1 MVLMVPSMKDELQE
15 WYPSIVQQ
23 SLVKYM
29 FLPIVDESSLETM
42 LEVLSYHSSINSV
55 ELYLEVKPVSHR
67 STSLANHETRKR
79 SRQNDAN
86 IDANPRES
94 NNNGWLEEED
104 STDDKN
110 EAAQRGSK
118 MKNPDPSKGLSNSV
132 SKQLFFSSSWLS
144 EGELYVGM
152 LFRDQEE
159 LEKAVKLYSGRRQ
172 RNYDVDDYLT
182 LGGNIEF
189 RCKYGS
195 SQALIKAQPSLSL
208 SELIKWVKKEFG
220 YTVSGD
226 NMWDAKTK
234 AITAILGDLDK
245 SFSVLPKF
253 MAVLSS
259 SNKMVMDW
267 QYDPFPDPKEASFRS
282 VFWAFQQ
289 SIKGFLHCAPVIMVD
304 TVDLSSKY
312 GGKLLIAA
320 CVDAEF
326 QIFPLAFAIITN
338 KSFPADSW

>member
-1 MVLMVPSMKDELQE
+1 M
-15 WYPSIVQQ
+15 
-23 SLVKYM
+23 KYM

-152 LFRDQEE
+152 HFRDQEE

-189 RCKYGS
+189 RCKYVCGWV
-195 SQALIKAQPSLSL
+195 LKAAEMKGTDFKITKYKGLHTCKPVEVRSDFLAG
-208 SELIKWVKKEFG
+208 EL
-220 YTVSGD
+220 
-226 NMWDAKTK
+226 
-234 AITAILGDLDK
+234 
-245 SFSVLPKF
+245 P
-253 MAVLSS
+253 S
-259 SNKMVMDW
+259 SNKG
-267 QYDPFPDPKEASFRS
+267 S
-282 VFWAFQQ
+282 AFTLTLGVDQVGE
-289 SIKGFLHCAPVIMVD
+289 KRVWLHS
-304 TVDLSSKY
+304 L
-312 GGKLLIAA
+312 
-320 CVDAEF
+320 
-326 QIFPLAFAIITN
+326 
-338 KSFPADSW
+338 W